1 MEQKTFRT
9 LIICTVAVLL
19 IWAVAGTYRS
29 CKTTD
34 LVEQYESEIKVL
46 RASAELAD
54 AEYQKALDNAT
65 KEIGHLNEIVSHA
78 EVVVTDLEGDI
89 ADRDNLLSDLR
100 EQLEAL
106 PNEDT
111 IVNLRKRVGILTETV
126 EQWREKFVLAEAIIA
141 EKDTQ
146 IFALSAKYDM
156 EHIAHLKLK
165 VAYNV
170 HLEYTDSLVRFNTE
184 LKRATTR
191 YRIVST
197 LKTAGL
203 LTAGAVIIYTI
214 LKGNQHD

>member
-46 RASAELAD
+46 RASAELAG
-54 AEYQKALDNAT
+54 AEYKKALDNAT
-65 KEIGHLNEIVSHA
+65 KEIGHLNGIISQA

-100 EQLEAL
+100 AQLEAL

-111 IVNLRKRVGILTETV
+111 IVTLRKRVDILTETV

-141 EKDTQ
+141 EKDTM

-156 EHIAHLKLK
+156 EHDAHLKLK
-165 VAYNV
+165 VAYDV
-170 HLEYTDSLVRFNTE
+170 HLEYTDSLVAFNAE
-184 LKRATTR
+184 LKRAYNR
-191 YRIVST
+191 SRVVST

-214 LKGNQHD
+214 LKGNQ

>member
-29 CKTTD
+29 CKSTD
-34 LVEQYESEIKVL
+34 LVERYESEIKVL

-54 AEYQKALDNAT
+54 AEYKKALDNAT
-65 KEIGHLNEIVSHA
+65 EEIGRLNEIVSHA

-89 ADRDNLLSDLR
+89 ADRDNLLSDLKA
-100 EQLEAL
+100 QLEAL

-111 IVNLRKRVGILTETV
+111 IVTLRKRVNILTETV
-126 EQWREKFVLAEAIIA
+126 EQWKEKFTLAEAIIA
-141 EKDTQ
+141 EKDTM
-146 IFALSAKYDM
+146 IFALSAKYDT
-156 EHIAHLKLK
+156 EHDAHLKLK
-165 VAYNV
+165 VAYDV
-170 HLEYTDSLVRFNTE
+170 HLEYTDSLVAFNTE
-184 LKRATTR
+184 LKRAYNR
-191 YRIVST
+191 NRVVST

-214 LKGNQHD
+214 LKGNQ